1 MKKKMKL
8 TEEQKIC
15 KQEYMDALER
25 LEVAESNF
33 KFALPEFFELANA
46 ELTVARL
53 RVDAMKN
60 IYGKSLT
67 QQAV

>member
-1 MKKKMKL
+1 
-8 TEEQKIC
+8 
-15 KQEYMDALER
+15 MDALAR
-25 LEVAESNF
+25 LEAAESNF